1 MVARWFLVPKVEVRA
16 LIGLLNKNNMDKQL
30 ILELLSDIKSNAGDK
45 HMVEVLTN
53 IVIGEVTVG

>member
-1 MVARWFLVPKVEVRA
+1 MVKRIIKL
-16 LIGLLNKNNMDKQL
+16 NNMDKQL

>member
-1 MVARWFLVPKVEVRA
+1 MVKRIIKL
-16 LIGLLNKNNMDKQL
+16 NNMDKQL
-30 ILELLSDIKSNAGDK
+30 VLELLSDIKSNADDK